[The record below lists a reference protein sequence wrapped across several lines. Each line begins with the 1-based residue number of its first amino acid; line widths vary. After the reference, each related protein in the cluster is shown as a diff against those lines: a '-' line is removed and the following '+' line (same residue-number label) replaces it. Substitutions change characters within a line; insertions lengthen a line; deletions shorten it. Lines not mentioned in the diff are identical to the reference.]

1 MRAMVSDTT
10 GSLYYVETP
19 RWGVSTG
26 SGGCCDGSEGHGGT
40 YGLRRGEA
48 VTKFSAV
55 GSTLPCDMLAASRR
69 YGLWKGTSTSSS
81 SNLEAAIDDTL
92 PTYS

>member
-1 MRAMVSDTT
+1 MKDMLSDTT
-10 GSLYYVETP
+10 GSLYYAETP
-19 RWGVSTG
+19 RRGVSTG
-26 SGGCCDGSEGHGGT
+26 SGGCCDDSDGHDGP

-55 GSTLPCDMLAASRR
+55 GNTLPCDMLAASRR